1 MALLSVGDKA
11 PAFATKD
18 QDGKTV
24 KLSDF
29 KGQKVVLYFYPK
41 DDTPGCTKE
50 ACSFRDAW
58 AQLKRRK
65 VAVLGVSVDDE
76 KSHRKFADKFSL
88 PFTLLADTDKVDREV
103 LRHLGREEHVR
114 PQVHGHE
121 PRDVPDRRE
130 GQDRGR
136 LAQGQARGPR
146 RGDPGRRRREAPRD
160 AARARPRNDPRRGG
174 SRRRSP
180 DSSASASSRSSPGA
194 PSSRW
199 RPDRSTRTPWARST
213 AASSATSPTPRWES
227 PMRRRSARARA
238 SRRSS

>member
-24 KLSDF
+24 KLSDY
-29 KGQKVVLYFYPK
+29 KGRKVVLYFYPK

-88 PFTLLADTDKVDREV
+88 PFTLLADTDKSIVESYGTWGEKSMYGKTYMGVQRATFIIDADGRIAKVFPKVSPKTHDDAV
-103 LRHLGREEHVR
+103 LEALGA
-114 PQVHGHE
+114 
-121 PRDVPDRRE
+121 
-130 GQDRGR
+130 
-136 LAQGQARGPR
+136 LAG
-146 RGDPGRRRREAPRD
+146 
-160 AARARPRNDPRRGG
+160 
-174 SRRRSP
+174 
-180 DSSASASSRSSPGA
+180 
-194 PSSRW
+194 
-199 RPDRSTRTPWARST
+199 
-213 AASSATSPTPRWES
+213 
-227 PMRRRSARARA
+227 
-238 SRRSS
+238 